1 MADYNFADELLG
13 AKKDRDEEKPSPA
26 AEVKQPSPVQ
36 SIDFAREIL
45 ERPKAGSEQFLPL
58 RPSVK
63 AISDPTKGADLLTSF
78 IGGVPTDKKA
88 SIKYFAEKRG
98 IPESRYRIID
108 GEVAYL
114 GDDGK
119 FYKEIA
125 GVAPTMAYYAPDVLE
140 AVPEIATGI
149 LTAPLV
155 LTGPGGFATSAAAT
169 GGMSSA
175 ANMLRQQLGRQVSG
189 QEIKPMETAIS
200 GLLGG
205 ATQMIPGGASKVAE
219 RNLVRDIASIDET
232 ALRDLLSKAQQQGIE
247 LTPAELTNLSSL
259 MGQQRVVGN
268 IPASSKTM
276 QTFYEERET
285 KQIQPA
291 VERFLQSIS
300 GTEDIA
306 EAGAKGQRALVA
318 SKEELEKARELATE
332 PLYRQAFELSE
343 PVNVKPIVDK
353 IDNLLKTAKGVQ
365 KTKLLKFKEL
375 LYTEKPRLDADGNEI
390 MAKVLDDRLPS
401 LQNAKFE
408 MDREFKDEA
417 FGSMDKK
424 IQSQLTSIQ
433 QDLVQAMGKNNQKY
447 LEANKVFADFSK
459 PIEEFNTSKSGMSL
473 TALSRDNLNQF
484 ADRLFES
491 NSVSAINYA
500 KQQIKSVDPD
510 AWNAVTRAFLQK
522 QWQQAKKPSAR
533 QQGMKLDT
541 GGTWANMLF
550 GDLERQKALRAAL
563 EPAQYQALRDLS
575 QVLEGAAR
583 VKKLGSDT
591 AFNAEIIKQMKEQA
605 KGDPLALAAL
615 GTGTLLQPQNWG
627 AKISEWAV
635 ERRFANDADK
645 IAQMITSP
653 DGIKKLRELR
663 QMSPTSAKTWAKG
676 AQLLNMYGILEAKE

>member
-1 MADYNFADELLG
+1 MADYDFAKELLKPNSG
-13 AKKDRDEEKPSPA
+13 LDEDEEKPQTRPLT
-26 AEVKQPSPVQ
+26 V
-36 SIDFAREIL
+36 DFASQL
-45 ERPKAGSEQFLPL
+45 FSGTKKPEQFLPIK
-58 RPSVK
+58 SGAK
-63 AISDPTKGADLLTSF
+63 AVSDVSKGADLLTSF
-78 IGGVPTDKKA
+78 VGGVPTDKQS

-98 IPESRYRIID
+98 IPENRYRIID

-125 GVAPTMAYYAPDVLE
+125 GVGSTLAYYAPDVLE
-140 AVPEIATGI
+140 AAPEVATGI
-149 LTAPLV
+149 LTAPMV
-155 LTGPGGFATSAAAT
+155 LGGPAGLATSAAIT
-169 GGMSSA
+169 GGVSSA
-175 ANMLRQQLGRQVSG
+175 ANMARQQMGRAISG
-189 QEIKPMETAIS
+189 QEISPAQTAIS
-200 GLLGG
+200 GLLGAG
-205 ATQMIPGGASKVAE
+205 TQMIPGGASKVAE

-232 ALRDLLSKAQQQGIE
+232 ALRKLVSESQKQGIE

-276 QTFYEERET
+276 QTFYEERESQ
-285 KQIQPA
+285 QIQPA

-318 SKEELEKARELATE
+318 SKEELEKARELASE
-332 PLYRQAFELSE
+332 PLYREAFELSE

-353 IDNLLKTAKGVQ
+353 IDNLLKTAKGSQ

-473 TALSRDNLNQF
+473 TALSRDNVNQF

-500 KQQIKSVDPD
+500 KQQIKSADPE

-522 QWQQAKKPSAR
+522 QWQQAKRPSAR

-550 GDLERQKALRAAL
+550 GDLERQKALQAAL

-663 QMSPTSAKTWAKG
+663 QMSPTSARTWAKG

>member
-1 MADYNFADELLG
+1 MVDFAKELLG
-13 AKKDRDEEKPSPA
+13 SASIKEDEEKETRPLT
-26 AEVKQPSPVQ
+26 V
-36 SIDFAREIL
+36 DFAQEL
-45 ERPKAGSEQFLPL
+45 MSGAKSPEQFLPL
-58 RPSVK
+58 KKTQP
-63 AISDPTKGADLLTSF
+63 AISDPTKSADLLTSF
-78 IGGVPTDKKA
+78 IGGVPTDKKS

-125 GVAPTMAYYAPDVLE
+125 GVGSTMAYYAPDVME
-140 AVPEIATGI
+140 AAPEVATGI

-155 LTGPGGFATSAAAT
+155 LTGPGGLAASAGAT
-169 GGMSSA
+169 GLASSA
-175 ANMLRQQLGRQVSG
+175 SNMLRQQIGRMVSG
-189 QEIKPMETAIS
+189 QEIDPTQTAIS
-200 GLLGG
+200 GLLGAG
-205 ATQMIPGGASKVAE
+205 TQMIPGGASKVVE

-232 ALRDLLSKAQQQGIE
+232 ALRDLLKKSQAQGIE

-276 QTFYEERET
+276 QTFYEGRET
-285 KQIQPA
+285 QQIQPA
-291 VERFLQSIS
+291 VERFLESLS
-300 GTEDIA
+300 PTSDIA
-306 EAGAKGQRALVA
+306 EAGAKGQKALLS
-318 SKEELEKARELATE
+318 SKKALEEARERESTPFYEA
-332 PLYRQAFELSE
+332 AFAESV
-343 PVNVKPIVDK
+343 PVNVKPVVDK
-353 IDNLLKTAKGVQ
+353 IDSMLKTAKGSQ

-375 LYTEKPRLDADGNEI
+375 LYTEKPRFDAEGNEI

-408 MDREFKDEA
+408 MDREFKDEV
-417 FGSMDKK
+417 FGSMDAK
-424 IQSQLTSIQ
+424 IQAQLTGLQ
-433 QDLVQAMGKNNQKY
+433 KDLVEAMGKNNPKY
-447 LEANKVFADFSK
+447 LEANKVFADLSK
-459 PIEEFNTSKSGMSL
+459 PLEEFATSKSGMSL
-473 TALSRDNLNQF
+473 TAMSRDNLNQF

-500 KQQIKSVDPD
+500 KQQIKSVDPE
-510 AWNAVTRAFLQK
+510 AWNSVTRAFLQK

-550 GDLERQKALRAAL
+550 GDIERQKALRAAL

-591 AFNAEIIKQMKEQA
+591 AFNKEILDQMKREA
-605 KGDPLALAAL
+605 KGDPLAIAAL
-615 GTGTLLQPQNWG
+615 GVGTALQPQNWG
-627 AKISEWAV
+627 AKISEWAA

-645 IAQMITSP
+645 IAKMITSP

-663 QMSPTSAKTWAKG
+663 QMSPTSARTWAKG

>member
-1 MADYNFADELLG
+1 MVDFAKELLG
-13 AKKDRDEEKPSPA
+13 SASIKEDEEKGTRPLT
-26 AEVKQPSPVQ
+26 V
-36 SIDFAREIL
+36 DFAQEL
-45 ERPKAGSEQFLPL
+45 MSGAKSPEQFLPL
-58 RPSVK
+58 KKTQP
-63 AISDPTKGADLLTSF
+63 AISDPTKSADLLTSF

-98 IPESRYRIID
+98 IPENRYRIID

-125 GVAPTMAYYAPDVLE
+125 GVGSTMAYYAPDVME
-140 AVPEIATGI
+140 AAPEVATGI

-155 LTGPGGFATSAAAT
+155 LTGPGGLAFSAGAT
-169 GGMSSA
+169 GLASSA
-175 ANMLRQQLGRQVSG
+175 SNMVRQQIGQMISG
-189 QEIKPMETAIS
+189 QKIDPTQTAIS
-200 GLLGG
+200 GLLGAG
-205 ATQMIPGGASKVAE
+205 TQMIPGGASKVVE

-232 ALRDLLSKAQQQGIE
+232 ALRDLLKKSQAQGIE

-276 QTFYEERET
+276 QTFYESRET
-285 KQIQPA
+285 QQIQPA
-291 VERFLQSIS
+291 VERFLESLS
-300 GTEDIA
+300 PTSDIA
-306 EAGAKGQRALVA
+306 EAGAKGQKALLS
-318 SKEELEKARELATE
+318 SKKALEEARERESAPFYE
-332 PLYRQAFELSE
+332 AAFAESV
-343 PVNVKPIVDK
+343 PVNVKPVVDK
-353 IDNLLKTAKGVQ
+353 IDSMLKTAKGSQ

-375 LYTEKPRLDADGNEI
+375 LYTEKPRLDAEGNEI

-408 MDREFKDEA
+408 MDREFKDEV
-417 FGSMDKK
+417 FGSMDAK
-424 IQSQLTSIQ
+424 IQAQLTSLQ
-433 QDLVQAMGKNNQKY
+433 KDLVEAMGKNNPKY
-447 LEANKVFADFSK
+447 LEANKVFADLSK
-459 PIEEFNTSKSGMSL
+459 PLEEFATSKSGMSL
-473 TALSRDNLNQF
+473 TAMSRDNLNQF

-500 KQQIKSVDPD
+500 KQQIKSVDPE
-510 AWNAVTRAFLQK
+510 AWNSVTRAFLQK

-550 GDLERQKALRAAL
+550 GDIERQKALRAAL

-591 AFNAEIIKQMKEQA
+591 AFNKEILDQMKREA
-605 KGDPLALAAL
+605 KGDPLAIAAL
-615 GTGTLLQPQNWG
+615 GVGTALQPQNWG
-627 AKISEWAV
+627 AKISEWAA

-645 IAQMITSP
+645 IAKMITSP

-663 QMSPTSAKTWAKG
+663 QMSPTSARTWAKG

>member
-1 MADYNFADELLG
+1 MADYNFADDLLG
-13 AKKDRDEEKPSPA
+13 TKKDREK
-26 AEVKQPSPVQ
+26 EKPSPVQ
-36 SIDFAREIL
+36 SIDFAQEIL
-45 ERPKAGSEQFLPL
+45 GRPKAGDEKFLPL
-58 RPSVK
+58 RPQMK
-63 AISDPTKGADLLTSF
+63 AISDPKKGADLLTSF
-78 IGGVPTDKKA
+78 VGGVPTDKKA

-98 IPESRYRIID
+98 IPESRYKIID

-125 GVAPTMAYYAPDVLE
+125 GLGSSLAYYAPDVLE
-140 AVPEIATGI
+140 ALPEVATGI
-149 LTAPLV
+149 ATAPAV
-155 LTGPGGFATSAAAT
+155 LTGPGGLAASAAAT
-169 GGMSSA
+169 GGVSSA
-175 ANMLRQQLGRQVSG
+175 ANMIRQQIGRQISG
-189 QEIKPMETAIS
+189 QEIDPTQTAIS
-200 GLLGG
+200 GLLGAG
-205 ATQMIPGGASKVAE
+205 TQMIPGGASKVVE

-232 ALRDLLSKAQQQGIE
+232 ALRDLLKKSQAQGIE

-276 QTFYEERET
+276 QTFYEGRET
-285 KQIQPA
+285 QQIQPA
-291 VERFLQSIS
+291 VEKFLQSIS
-300 GTEDIA
+300 KTEDIA
-306 EAGAKGQRALVA
+306 EAGSKGQSALLA
-318 SKEELEKARELATE
+318 SKAELEAARERATE
-332 PLYRQAFELSE
+332 PLYRQAFELSD

-353 IDNLLKTAKGVQ
+353 IDGLLKTAKGSQ

-375 LYTEKPRLDADGNEI
+375 LYTEKPRLDAEGNEI

-424 IQSQLTSIQ
+424 IQAQLTSIQ
-433 QDLVQAMGKNNQKY
+433 QDLVQAMGKNNPMY
-447 LEANKVFADFSK
+447 LEANKVFADLSK
-459 PIEEFNTSKSGMSL
+459 PLEEFATSKAGLSL

-510 AWNAVTRAFLQK
+510 AWNSVTRAFLQK

-550 GDLERQKALRAAL
+550 GDMERQKALRAAL

-575 QVLEGAAR
+575 QVLEASAK

-591 AFNAEIIKQMKEQA
+591 AFNAEIIKQMKDQA
-605 KGDPLALAAL
+605 KGDPLAMAAL
-615 GTGTLLQPQNWG
+615 GAGTALQPQNWG
-627 AKISEWAV
+627 AKISDWAV

-645 IAQMITSP
+645 IAQIITSP

-663 QMSPTSAKTWAKG
+663 QMSPTSARSWAKL

>member
-1 MADYNFADELLG
+1 MADYDFAKELIKPNSGLQE
-13 AKKDRDEEKPSPA
+13 DEEKPQTRPLT
-26 AEVKQPSPVQ
+26 V
-36 SIDFAREIL
+36 DFASQLLSGEKK
-45 ERPKAGSEQFLPL
+45 PEQFLPI
-58 RPSVK
+58 RSGAK
-63 AISDPTKGADLLTSF
+63 AVSDVSKGADLLTSF
-78 IGGVPTDKKA
+78 VGGVPTDKKA

-98 IPESRYRIID
+98 IPENRYRIID

-125 GVAPTMAYYAPDVLE
+125 GVGSSLAYYAPDVLE
-140 AVPEIATGI
+140 AAPEVAAGI
-149 LTAPLV
+149 LTAPMV
-155 LTGPGGFATSAAAT
+155 LGGPAGLATSAAIT
-169 GGMSSA
+169 GGVSSA
-175 ANMLRQQLGRQVSG
+175 ANMARQQVGRAISG
-189 QEIKPMETAIS
+189 QEISPAQTAIS
-200 GLLGG
+200 GLLGAG
-205 ATQMIPGGASKVAE
+205 TQMIPGGVAKVTE

-232 ALRDLLSKAQQQGIE
+232 ALRKLVSESQKQGIE

-276 QTFYEERET
+276 QTFYEDRET
-285 KQIQPA
+285 QQIQPA
-291 VERFLQSIS
+291 VERFLEGIS
-300 GTEDIA
+300 PTSDIA
-306 EAGAKGQRALVA
+306 EAGAKGQTALVA
-318 SKEELEKARELATE
+318 SKKALEDARENASE
-332 PLYRQAFELSE
+332 PFYKEAFDASV
-343 PVNVKPIVDK
+343 PVNVKPIVDR
-353 IDNLLKTAKGVQ
+353 IDTMLKTAKGSQ
-365 KTKLLKFKEL
+365 KTKLLKFKDL
-375 LYTEKPRLDADGNEI
+375 LYTEKPRFDAEGNEI

-408 MDREFKDEA
+408 MDREFKDEV
-417 FGSMDKK
+417 FGSMDAK
-424 IQSQLTSIQ
+424 IQAQLTGLQ
-433 QDLVQAMGKNNQKY
+433 KDLVAAMGKNNPKY
-447 LEANKVFADFSK
+447 LEANKVFADYSK
-459 PIEEFNTSKSGMSL
+459 PLDEFATSKSGMSL
-473 TALSRDNLNQF
+473 TAMSRDNLNQF

-500 KQQIKSVDPD
+500 KQQIKSADPE

-550 GDLERQKALRAAL
+550 GDMERQKALRAAL

-575 QVLEGAAR
+575 QVLESAAK

-591 AFNAEIIKQMKEQA
+591 AFNAEIMKQMKDQA
-605 KGDPLALAAL
+605 KGDPLAMAAL
-615 GTGTLLQPQNWG
+615 GAGTVLQPQNWG

-645 IAQMITSP
+645 IAQIITSP

-663 QMSPTSAKTWAKG
+663 QMSPTSARTWAKG